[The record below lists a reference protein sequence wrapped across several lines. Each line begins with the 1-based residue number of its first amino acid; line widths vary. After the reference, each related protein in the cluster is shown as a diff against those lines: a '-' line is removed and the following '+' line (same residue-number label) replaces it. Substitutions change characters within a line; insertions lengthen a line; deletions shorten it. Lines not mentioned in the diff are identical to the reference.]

1 MLPLKFKST
10 CWFIWVIFFELMTHY
25 PVKASL
31 PGERAFRD
39 SVIIAE
45 KDTDINELDIIDV
58 YNIVFEP
65 QKAVIKVPK
74 IKIGLGPF
82 FTVVPTFGY
91 SMSSGYLFSV
101 TTRTSF
107 YTHSD
112 RHKMSTVMVNFSY
125 SLKNQYWT
133 TINSNIF
140 PERPGLNLSGDWRA
154 YKFPTYTFGLGT
166 HSISKAQP
174 IDYVYLRLY
183 QKAKK
188 KIVTDFYAGIGY
200 MLDYHSSIR
209 DKDDS
214 IQTTDFE
221 KYGLTKNS
229 MSSGFSVDI
238 LFDSRTNLNNPEKG
252 FYCNVVYRK
261 NLIFLGSD
269 QKWQSLLIDARKY
282 CRFPTH
288 TRNVLAFWSYNY
300 ITLKGQPPYLDLPCT
315 GGDDFSNTGRGYV
328 QGRYRGKNF
337 VYTESEYRFA
347 LTRNGLLGGVVF
359 VNAES
364 ASEWPSNRFNAMAIG
379 YGPGLRI
386 KFNKRSNINVAIDY
400 GFGEGGSRGFIFSL
414 GEIF

>member
-200 MLDYHSSIR
+200 MQI
-209 DKDDS
+209 
-214 IQTTDFE
+214 
-221 KYGLTKNS
+221 
-229 MSSGFSVDI
+229 
-238 LFDSRTNLNNPEKG
+238 
-252 FYCNVVYRK
+252 
-261 NLIFLGSD
+261 
-269 QKWQSLLIDARKY
+269 
-282 CRFPTH
+282 
-288 TRNVLAFWSYNY
+288 
-300 ITLKGQPPYLDLPCT
+300 
-315 GGDDFSNTGRGYV
+315 GR
-328 QGRYRGKNF
+328 
-337 VYTESEYRFA
+337 
-347 LTRNGLLGGVVF
+347 
-359 VNAES
+359 
-364 ASEWPSNRFNAMAIG
+364 ASC
-379 YGPGLRI
+379 
-386 KFNKRSNINVAIDY
+386 
-400 GFGEGGSRGFIFSL
+400 
-414 GEIF
+414 